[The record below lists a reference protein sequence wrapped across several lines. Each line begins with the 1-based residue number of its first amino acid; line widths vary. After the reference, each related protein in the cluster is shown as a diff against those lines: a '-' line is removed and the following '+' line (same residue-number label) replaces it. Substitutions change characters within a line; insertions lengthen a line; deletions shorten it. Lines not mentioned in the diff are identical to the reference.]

1 MIEKVHEP
9 DLDEKLHRSPRG
21 SFCVSR
27 KDISGAL
34 ETEGQP
40 FEVDWVRLPAGMT
53 NFPYHAHQVQWEFYI
68 VVSGRG
74 VVRRNDRTFEVESG
88 DVFVQPPGTAHH
100 IRNPSED
107 EDLVYYVIA
116 DNPVCDPCYYPDS
129 DKWAIRPPGKLG
141 RMTDAE
147 YYDGE
152 E

>member
-1 MIEKVHEP
+1 MKEKVNLSEIE
-9 DLDEKLHRSPRG
+9 EKSRHSPKG
-21 SFCVSR
+21 TFQVSR
-27 KDISGAL
+27 KDVSGSL
-34 ETEGQP
+34 ETADRP
-40 FEVDWVRLPAGMT
+40 FEIDWVRLRPGMT
-53 NFPYHAHQVQWEFYI
+53 NFPYHAHQIQWEFYI

-74 VVRRNDRTFEVESG
+74 TVRRNDHTFDVVTG
-88 DVFVQPPGTAHH
+88 DVFIQPPGTAHH

-107 EDLVYYVIA
+107 EDLIYYVIA

-141 RMTDAE
+141 RMTDAD

>member
-1 MIEKVHEP
+1 MIDKIHEP
-9 DLDEKLHRSPRG
+9 EIEENLHRSP
-21 SFCVSR
+21 SEKFCVSR

-34 ETEGQP
+34 GTEGQP
-40 FEVDWVRLPAGMT
+40 FEVDWVRLPAGKT

-74 VVRRNDRTFEVESG
+74 VVRRNDRTFDVETG

-100 IRNPSED
+100 IRNPSAD
-107 EDLVYYVIA
+107 EDLIYYVIA